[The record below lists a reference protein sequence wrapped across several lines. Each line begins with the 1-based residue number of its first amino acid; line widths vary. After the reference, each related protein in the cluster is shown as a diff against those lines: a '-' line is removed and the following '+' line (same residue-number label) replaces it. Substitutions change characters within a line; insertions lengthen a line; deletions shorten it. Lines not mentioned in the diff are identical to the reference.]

1 MMFDKMIER
10 RGTDCVK
17 WDKMEAL
24 YGVSPE
30 DGLSMWVAD
39 MDFQAAPCVLSALS
53 DAVAHG
59 VFGYVNFDASYH
71 AAIEWWMAERHGWQ
85 IEPSWIFTTTGIV
98 NAVGMCMDAFTQ
110 PGDGMIVF
118 APVYHAFG
126 KVVRNAGRKLVELPL
141 VNNDSRYEF
150 DFDAYD
156 DMLDGSEKMVILC
169 SPHNP
174 GGRVWTQAE
183 LQAVGEFCKRH
194 DLLLISDEIHH
205 DVVMP
210 GHKHLPMPVA
220 DPSIVDR
227 LLMLTAPSKT
237 FNLAGFHTGNVIVQ
251 DPTLRARFAER
262 MMALAVAPNA
272 LGQIALT
279 AAYSP
284 EGANWVDQMVGYIDG
299 NRKAFDE
306 AVNAIPGL
314 RSMPLESTYLA
325 WVDFS
330 GTGMEHEE
338 FTRRIEQDAKIAA
351 NHGTTFGLN
360 GDSFLRF
367 NLGTQRSRVVEAG
380 ARLAKAFGDLQ

>member
-262 MMALAVAPNA
+262 MMALALAPNA

-284 EGANWVDQMVGYIDG
+284 EGANWVDQM
-299 NRKAFDE
+299 
-306 AVNAIPGL
+306 
-314 RSMPLESTYLA
+314 
-325 WVDFS
+325 
-330 GTGMEHEE
+330 
-338 FTRRIEQDAKIAA
+338 
-351 NHGTTFGLN
+351 
-360 GDSFLRF
+360 
-367 NLGTQRSRVVEAG
+367 
-380 ARLAKAFGDLQ
+380 

>member
-262 MMALAVAPNA
+262 MMALALAPNA

-330 GTGMEHEE
+330 GTGMEREE

-367 NLGTQRSRVVEAG
+367 NLGTQRSRVGEAG
-380 ARLAKAFGDLQ
+380 ARLAKALGDLQ

>member
-53 DAVAHG
+53 AAVAHG

-330 GTGMEHEE
+330 GTGMEREE

-360 GDSFLRF
+360 GDSRPARPVC
-367 NLGTQRSRVVEAG
+367 RSRQRWHCLPCHWV
-380 ARLAKAFGDLQ
+380 